1 MEPTAHYQGMK
12 IIQIV
17 QSHDYQ
23 GLKTIKIVQSHDYR
37 GLKLSKLCKVMITNK
52 GLKIMQSRPFDE
64 EHLIVS
70 V

>member
-1 MEPTAHYQGMK
+1 MEPTAHYLGLK
-12 IIQIV
+12 TIQIV

-23 GLKTIKIVQSHDYR
+23 GLK
-37 GLKLSKLCKVMITNK
+37 LSKLCKVLSTNK
-52 GLKIMQSRPFDE
+52 GLKIMQSRPFDK